1 MLTNG
6 KPIRKVAVYARVSTP
21 TDSRQTVDVQLAEL
35 RRHCEVLGWSYEQ
48 FSEHDSGWTG
58 EQPILQE
65 VLTRIKRHEF
75 DCLLVYSLDR
85 LSRKAPS
92 YINRLLDELVEQQG
106 VRFISK
112 LEGIDSAN
120 ELTWNVVR
128 PIFAYF
134 SNLFSRNLS
143 EKIRAGIRHKQA
155 KGWKAGRKP
164 KVINVERLR
173 ELRLKHQE
181 YGYRRLAE
189 AYNEGLS
196 PSQQVCFSLIRK
208 VLLRLSFSKAPN
220 QAQEIDQATV
230 PI

>member
-6 KPIRKVAVYARVSTP
+6 KPIRKVAVYARCST
-21 TDSRQTVDVQLAEL
+21 TDERQTVDVQIAEL
-35 RRHCEVLGWSYEQ
+35 RRHCEAMGWNYEE
-48 FSEHDSGWTG
+48 FSEYDSAYKG
-58 EQPILQE
+58 EQPKLQD
-65 VLTRIKRHEF
+65 VLGRVKRHEF

-92 YINRLLDELVEQQG
+92 YTNRLLDELVEQQG

-143 EKIRAGIRHKQA
+143 EKIRAGIRHKQQN
-155 KGWKAGRKP
+155 GWKAGRKP
-164 KVINVERLR
+164 KVVNVERLKT
-173 ELRLKHQE
+173 LRAEYQS
-181 YGYRRLAE
+181 YGYRRLAD
-189 AYNEGLS
+189 AYNDGLPS
-196 PSQQVCFSLIRK
+196 SQQVCFSLLRK
-208 VLLRLSFSKAPN
+208 VLLRLSFSVEHENGA
-220 QAQEIDQATV
+220 ISRC
-230 PI
+230 